1 MKTRTRETMKKTV
14 ILLALCFLAVSCLN
28 RKSDKPTTDTTQAA
42 DSGTAEKDTLPTES
56 ELEGYPIDYHS
67 VKVIETVYVT
77 DRRGVDARQEPD
89 ENAKSLLHYNY
100 GDRLEV
106 IDTAADFYGIRS
118 LVARKW
124 QDERSWIEG
133 SRWEKVF
140 VKKSDAGGLS
150 EIKLIPDDLNVVS
163 CLDENNNESSKIL
176 DRYLDV
182 ELIDKETFDSLANN
196 RVDYFV
202 ADTATFR
209 KVDGV
214 ITLKAEE
221 KEVRLV
227 DRPIVGDG
235 GNEFSYLGQYE
246 ILNQYV
252 IYIQG
257 NEWWGYDF
265 YDKTTGEASL
275 PGWDF
280 DGFPYLSPNRKY
292 IICISGNPYDP
303 ESNAELYGITDG
315 GKIERIMTATYM
327 NWMPVDAGHADMFW
341 ASDGCFYLKVIHT
354 QLFYE
359 KNPDC
364 QYLRIKLLGV

>member
-1 MKTRTRETMKKTV
+1 MKKTV
-14 ILLALCFLAVSCLN
+14 IFLALCFLAGSCLN
-28 RKSDKPTTDTTQAA
+28 RKSNQPTADVTQAV
-42 DSGTAEKDTLPTES
+42 DSGAVGKDALPTES

-67 VKVIETVYVT
+67 VGVIETVYVT
-77 DRRGVDARQEPD
+77 DRRGVYARQEPD
-89 ENAKSLLHYNY
+89 ETAKSLLHYNY

-106 IDTAADFYGIRS
+106 IDTAADFYGVRS
-118 LVARKW
+118 LVAREW
-124 QDERSWIEG
+124 QDERYRIEG

-140 VKKSDAGGLS
+140 VKKSAVSGLS

-176 DRYLDV
+176 DRYLEV
-182 ELIDKETFDSLANN
+182 ELIGKEMFDSLANN

-214 ITLKAEE
+214 ITLKADE

-235 GNEFSYLGQYE
+235 GNEFSYLGQYG
-246 ILNQYV
+246 ILNLYV

-257 NEWWGYDF
+257 NEWWEYEF
-265 YDKTTGEASL
+265 YDKTTGEQQCL
-275 PGWDF
+275 HF
-280 DGFPYLSPNRKY
+280 CGFPYVSPDRKY

-303 ESNAELYGITDG
+303 ESNAELYGIKDG
-315 GKIERIMTATYM
+315 GKIENIMTTTYL
-327 NWMPVDAGHADMFW
+327 NWAPVETGYADMFW
-341 ASDGCFYLKVIHT
+341 ASDGCFYLKAVHT
-354 QLFYE
+354 QVYLE
-359 KNPDC
+359 KSPGC

>member
-140 VKKSDAGGLS
+140 VKRA
-150 EIKLIPDDLNVVS
+150 P
-163 CLDENNNESSKIL
+163 
-176 DRYLDV
+176 R
-182 ELIDKETFDSLANN
+182 A
-196 RVDYFV
+196 
-202 ADTATFR
+202 AFR
-209 KVDGV
+209 
-214 ITLKAEE
+214 
-221 KEVRLV
+221 R
-227 DRPIVGDG
+227 
-235 GNEFSYLGQYE
+235 
-246 ILNQYV
+246 
-252 IYIQG
+252 
-257 NEWWGYDF
+257 
-265 YDKTTGEASL
+265 
-275 PGWDF
+275 
-280 DGFPYLSPNRKY
+280 
-292 IICISGNPYDP
+292 
-303 ESNAELYGITDG
+303 
-315 GKIERIMTATYM
+315 
-327 NWMPVDAGHADMFW
+327 
-341 ASDGCFYLKVIHT
+341 
-354 QLFYE
+354 
-359 KNPDC
+359 
-364 QYLRIKLLGV
+364 

>member
-1 MKTRTRETMKKTV
+1 MKKTV

-67 VKVIETVYVT
+67 VKVIERVYVT

-89 ENAKSLLHYNY
+89 DAAKRLLHYSY
-100 GDRLEV
+100 GDLLEV

-118 LVARKW
+118 LVAREW
-124 QDERSWIEG
+124 QDERYRIEG

-140 VKKSDAGGLS
+140 VKKDAVGGLS
-150 EIKLIPDDLNVVS
+150 KIKLIPDDLNIVS

-176 DRYLDV
+176 DKYLEV
-182 ELIDKETFDSLANN
+182 ELIGKETFDSLANN

-202 ADTATFR
+202 ADTVTFR

-214 ITLKAEE
+214 ITLKADE

-235 GNEFSYLGQYE
+235 GNEFSYLGQYG
-246 ILNQYV
+246 ILDQYV

-257 NEWWGYDF
+257 NEWWEYEF
-265 YDKTTGEASL
+265 YDKTTGEQQCL
-275 PGWDF
+275 GF
-280 DGFPYLSPNRKY
+280 CGFPYVSPDRKY
-292 IICISGNPYDP
+292 IICISGYPYDP
-303 ESNAELYGITDG
+303 ESNVELYGITDG
-315 GKIERIMTATYM
+315 GKIENIMTTTYT
-327 NWMPVDAGHADMFW
+327 NWMPVDTDYAGMFW
-341 ASDGCFYLKVIHT
+341 ASDGCFYLKAVHT
-354 QLFYE
+354 QLYFE
-359 KNPDC
+359 KSPDC
-364 QYLRIKLLGV
+364 QYLRIKLLCE